1 MPELLDVKRWRFVF
15 FAILA
20 SYGTLWFSDYLLPDT
35 QSSLIGMYAT
45 TFIEWVVAFSVGG
58 FVAGRRFLLPAVA
71 STMLVVSGIILH
83 TAYLAGQYSQPISPV
98 LTNNLPLLVVT
109 VAATAIGASIGMWF
123 AAKVRRQAELA

>member
-1 MPELLDVKRWRFVF
+1 MPGLLDVKRWQFVSLG
-15 FAILA
+15 ILA

-45 TFIEWVVAFSVGG
+45 TSVGWVIAFSVGG
-58 FVAGRRFLLPAVA
+58 FVAGRGFLIPAVA
-71 STMLVVSGIILH
+71 STVLVVSAIILH

-98 LTNNLPLLVVT
+98 LTNNLPILAIT

-123 AAKVRRQAELA
+123 AAKVRRQAEVT